1 MASHVH
7 YVEGR
12 GDDALATLRRFLTT
26 LPRQPGF
33 VSAELLWSEEQPGL
47 YLVMSRWDR
56 PASGLDVPEGVRGWA
71 FETVD
76 ER

>member
-7 YVEGR
+7 YAEGR
-12 GDDALATLRRFLTT
+12 GDDALATLRRFLDT

-33 VSAELLWSEEQPGL
+33 VSAELLWSEAQPGL
-47 YLVMSRWDR
+47 YLVMSRWEGRVPSLDLA
-56 PASGLDVPEGVRGWA
+56 PGLRGWT

-76 ER
+76 SR

>member
-7 YVEGR
+7 YAEGR
-12 GDDALATLRRFLTT
+12 GDHALSILRRFLNGLPT
-26 LPRQPGF
+26 LPGF
-33 VSAELLWSEEQPGL
+33 VSAELLWSAEQPGL
-47 YLVMSRWDR
+47 YLVMSRWDGR
-56 PASGLDVPEGVRGWA
+56 VPGLALPEDVRGWD

>member
-7 YVEGR
+7 YAEAK
-12 GDDALATLRRFLTT
+12 GDSALATLRRFLDT
-26 LPRQPGF
+26 LAPLPGF
-33 VSAELLWSEEQPGL
+33 ASAELLWSEEQPGL
-47 YLVMSRWDR
+47 YLVMSRWNGR
-56 PASGLDVPEGVRGWA
+56 APRLTLPAGVQGWV

>member
-7 YVEGR
+7 YAEGK
-12 GDDALATLRRFLTT
+12 GNDALSTLRRFLKGLPT
-26 LPRQPGF
+26 LPGF

-47 YLVMSRWDR
+47 YLVMSRWDGR
-56 PASGLDVPEGVRGWA
+56 VPQMPVPEDVRGWV